1 MNERMTIRSVSA
13 AVGAEILDLDL
24 AGSLPEST
32 IDEIRRALF
41 QHGVVFFRSPTAS
54 SGARDRSPSGTTA
67 ARGTTRLT
75 ITTVSAA

>member
-32 IDEIRRALF
+32 IDEIRRALG
-41 QHGVVFFRSPTAS
+41 QHGVVFFRDQKLTPEQHVAFAQRRARSTSIVS
-54 SGARDRSPSGTTA
+54 SRRWMAI
-67 ARGTTRLT
+67 L
-75 ITTVSAA
+75 

>member
-41 QHGVVFFRSPTAS
+41 QHGVVFFR
-54 SGARDRSPSGTTA
+54 DQK
-67 ARGTTRLT
+67 LT
-75 ITTVSAA
+75 PEQHVAFAQRFG